1 METLT
6 GFRAGLLAS
15 QAIAARSSRHL
26 GFSLAK
32 PAKNR
37 SNSCS
42 VYSARTYRY
51 PRLLLSRRKLCNSP
65 AMGLWNVR
73 VIVAPAIL
81 LPRTA
86 LGAQRGRTQ
95 KWKRRRTVTQYLA
108 DYFQICA
115 GINLSARVAVPTMPH
130 AA

>member
-6 GFRAGLLAS
+6 GFLAGLLAS

-26 GFSLAK
+26 GSSLAK
-32 PAKNR
+32 PTKNR

-51 PRLLLSRRKLCNSP
+51 PRLLLSGRKLRNSP

-73 VIVAPAIL
+73 VIAAPAVL
-81 LPRTA
+81 CHA
-86 LGAQRGRTQ
+86 GAGAHRGRTQ
-95 KWKRRRTVTQYLA
+95 KWTRKNGDPVSR
-108 DYFQICA
+108 
-115 GINLSARVAVPTMPH
+115 
-130 AA
+130 